1 MLKTVLQGLFSNK
14 LLLVKQPGDRLK
26 LIDFAQQQGIGNQNS
41 RYTLMRKTLNN
52 YSGWGSYQS
61 NIESIEL
68 SRLETYYDYELM
80 DTDAILSSALD
91 IYADE
96 ATANSPTGDLITIQ
110 TSNIQLKKVLVNLF
124 YDVLNV
130 EYNLWFW
137 VRSLVKNG
145 DLFLILNIQDG
156 AGIIEVIP
164 LHPSLM
170 RRVEDGDNV
179 QFVFQPIDGGYLSAS
194 KNIFDLHEVAHFRLL
209 SDSAFLPYGKSII
222 EGAKKEYKKLT
233 LMEDAM
239 LIHRIMRAPAKRIF
253 KIDVGNLNPDE
264 VDNHMEEIMNLNKK
278 VPYIDPATGQYNLSY
293 NIQNINEDYY
303 FPIRG
308 DRSGTTVETLDGS
321 ANEGSIEDIQYIRKK
336 MMQNL
341 KIPLAYLGEEESTD
355 GKCVSPETLIPLISG
370 ETKTVRELIVDY
382 ENGIKNYVYSLDTE
396 TNEIRPGEIEWAG
409 FTRLNAK
416 VIRVILDNDK
426 YIECT
431 PDHKFLLRNG
441 EWIEAQYLK
450 PTDSLMP
457 LYLGLGDRTVKDV
470 VFLDECID
478 TCDLTIK
485 KYHNFGTE
493 AGVIIHNSLLAAED
507 VRFARTIGRI
517 QKVIIG
523 ELYKIAYIHLMAQ
536 GFTNSELLEFEITLT
551 NPSLIYERQKIELL
565 KEKTDL
571 VTTMKETNLF
581 SRKYIYETIF
591 NLSAEEW
598 KSMSDDI
605 IQDLQLSFREK
616 QITEEGNDPKISGV
630 AVGTPHTLAA
640 MYVDNNMGGDSKAE
654 TAVKQLYVPDE
665 RINNQGRPPEANKF
679 GTVKDKDLGRDPFG
693 SKELSSAM
701 ESLRKTMSISQTTPE
716 ILTENDEIMMLSESA
731 IDKYSHLI
739 NA

>member
-26 LIDFAQQQGIGNQNS
+26 LIDFAQQQSIGNQNS

-110 TSNIQLKKVLVNLF
+110 TTNIKLKKVLVNLF

-145 DLFLILNIQDG
+145 DLFLVLNIQDG

-179 QFVFQPIDGGYLSAS
+179 QFKFQPIDGGYLSVS

-209 SDSAFLPYGKSII
+209 SDSAYLPYGKSII

-253 KIDVGNLNPDE
+253 KIDVGNLNPND
-264 VDNHMEEIMNLNKK
+264 VDTHMEEIMNLNKK

-308 DRSGTTVETLDGS
+308 DRSGTTIETLDGS

-341 KIPLAYLGEEESTD
+341 KIPLAYLGEEADTD
-355 GKCVSPETLIPLISG
+355 GK
-370 ETKTVRELIVDY
+370 
-382 ENGIKNYVYSLDTE
+382 
-396 TNEIRPGEIEWAG
+396 
-409 FTRLNAK
+409 
-416 VIRVILDNDK
+416 
-426 YIECT
+426 
-431 PDHKFLLRNG
+431 
-441 EWIEAQYLK
+441 
-450 PTDSLMP
+450 
-457 LYLGLGDRTVKDV
+457 
-470 VFLDECID
+470 
-478 TCDLTIK
+478 
-485 KYHNFGTE
+485 
-493 AGVIIHNSLLAAED
+493 SLLAAED

-536 GFTNSELLEFEITLT
+536 GFTNSELLEFELTLT

-571 VTTMKETNLF
+571 VSTMKETNLF

-640 MYVDNNMGGDSKAE
+640 MYVDNNTGGDSKAE

-679 GTVKDKDLGRDPFG
+679 GTVKDTDLGRDPFG
-693 SKELSSAM
+693 SKELNSAM
-701 ESLRKTMSISQTTPE
+701 ESLRKTMSISQTNPE
-716 ILTENDEIMMLSESA
+716 ILTENDEIMMLSEAA

>member
-26 LIDFAQQQGIGNQNS
+26 LIDFAQQQSIGNQNS

-110 TSNIQLKKVLVNLF
+110 TTNIKLKKILVNLF

-145 DLFLILNIQDG
+145 DLFLVLNIQDG

-179 QFVFQPIDGGYLSAS
+179 QFKFQPIDGGYLSVS

-209 SDSAFLPYGKSII
+209 SDSAYLPYGKSII

-253 KIDVGNLNPDE
+253 KIDVGNLNPND
-264 VDNHMEEIMNLNKK
+264 VDTHMEEIMNLNKK

-308 DRSGTTVETLDGS
+308 DRSGTTIETLDGS

-341 KIPLAYLGEEESTD
+341 KIPLAYLGEEESTE
-355 GKCVSPETLIPLISG
+355 GK
-370 ETKTVRELIVDY
+370 
-382 ENGIKNYVYSLDTE
+382 
-396 TNEIRPGEIEWAG
+396 
-409 FTRLNAK
+409 
-416 VIRVILDNDK
+416 
-426 YIECT
+426 
-431 PDHKFLLRNG
+431 
-441 EWIEAQYLK
+441 
-450 PTDSLMP
+450 
-457 LYLGLGDRTVKDV
+457 
-470 VFLDECID
+470 
-478 TCDLTIK
+478 
-485 KYHNFGTE
+485 
-493 AGVIIHNSLLAAED
+493 SLLAAED

-536 GFTNSELLEFEITLT
+536 GFTNSELLEFELTLT

-571 VTTMKETNLF
+571 VSTMKETNLF

-598 KSMSDDI
+598 KAMSDDI

-640 MYVDNNMGGDSKAE
+640 MYVDNNNGGDSKAE

-701 ESLRKTMSISQTTPE
+701 ESLRKTMSISQTNSE
-716 ILTENDEIMMLSESA
+716 ILTENDEIMMLSETA
-731 IDKYSHLI
+731 IDKFSHLI
-739 NA
+739 NV

>member
-26 LIDFAQQQGIGNQNS
+26 LIDFAQQQSIGNQNS

-110 TSNIQLKKVLVNLF
+110 TTNIKLKKILVNLF

-145 DLFLILNIQDG
+145 DLFLVLNIQDG

-179 QFVFQPIDGGYLSAS
+179 QFKFQPIDGGYLSVS

-209 SDSAFLPYGKSII
+209 SDSAYLPYGKSII

-253 KIDVGNLNPDE
+253 KIDVGNLNPND
-264 VDNHMEEIMNLNKK
+264 VDTHMEEIMNLNKK

-308 DRSGTTVETLDGS
+308 DRSGTTIETLDGS

-341 KIPLAYLGEEESTD
+341 KIPLAYLGEEESTE
-355 GKCVSPETLIPLISG
+355 GK
-370 ETKTVRELIVDY
+370 
-382 ENGIKNYVYSLDTE
+382 
-396 TNEIRPGEIEWAG
+396 
-409 FTRLNAK
+409 
-416 VIRVILDNDK
+416 
-426 YIECT
+426 
-431 PDHKFLLRNG
+431 
-441 EWIEAQYLK
+441 
-450 PTDSLMP
+450 
-457 LYLGLGDRTVKDV
+457 
-470 VFLDECID
+470 
-478 TCDLTIK
+478 
-485 KYHNFGTE
+485 
-493 AGVIIHNSLLAAED
+493 SLLAAED

-536 GFTNSELLEFEITLT
+536 GFTNSELLEFELTLT

-571 VTTMKETNLF
+571 VSTMKETNLF

-640 MYVDNNMGGDSKAE
+640 MYVDNNTGGDSKAE

-679 GTVKDKDLGRDPFG
+679 GTVKDTDLGRDPFG
-693 SKELSSAM
+693 SKELNSAM
-701 ESLRKTMSISQTTPE
+701 ESLRKTMSISQTNPE
-716 ILTENDEIMMLSESA
+716 ILTENDEIMMLSEAA